1 MPLLSQLIHQ
11 HFDADTLA
19 RGHEFAKNDQ
29 VLSVKFREG
38 KLRAVVSGTDDY
50 DLTIDLRGLSVG
62 QQGIAVDSLTN
73 HCSCPLGGDCK
84 HVVAALIAWALDQGY
99 LLNMNPLAATTS
111 SRSTST
117 TNSTNSTKAEQK
129 PASAARA
136 APEVDPFAHLLTQP
150 WQGSNEQAQWM
161 NRIIAH
167 QDEETKSTATRMIWV
182 LTPIADSGIRVQV
195 LLCRILKNG
204 RLSEGKKFP
213 TVGHFLTR
221 SGTTI
226 DPAPRAVL
234 AAIHGESQIMSSWM
248 IDCMSSADLLQRV
261 IATGFAVWNEAPDV
275 SATLLPA
282 RVGLATWLEKK
293 GKIRLSVN
301 DEQGEPLEI
310 LPTKPPWFRS
320 GKGAG
325 PLTSNIPAHVLARI
339 SSMPW
344 LDPVMAS
351 VILPSLPPE
360 IPPPPL
366 APAVVTPE
374 PWLHYSRTSLSFWTR
389 NHPKTN
395 RIEAD
400 VAVIG
405 FRYGNDE
412 VSEGGSALMK
422 RADGSAMIRN
432 ITAEKARIAE
442 LERLGLVTWPPPEF
456 TPTSTH
462 RTAGLRLRTVRSVNK
477 FDGNTAEPLTYI
489 IPPSTLAALM
499 GSGWLIRGA
508 DVSQVAVH
516 DLGAVSARVED
527 HEDGGWFEL
536 HLGIEVG
543 GQRIDLV
550 PLLTPLLRGGP
561 NEWKK
566 LPRAGGE
573 PPAVLATCGDNAVVR
588 VPLDLLADLHAKLVE
603 LFDAPPG
610 PGGGW
615 RIDPQRGDLLD
626 ALDRLSPRW
635 IGAEKL
641 RALAKRL
648 ASCLEPLAVVVPAG
662 LTATLRPYQIHGLSW
677 MRRLRELNIGGILA
691 DDMGLGKTIQAIAH
705 LIVEHASAT
714 CDRASLVVCPASV
727 VGVWHG
733 ELKKFA
739 PQLAVTVL
747 HGTGR
752 QPVSGDER
760 GIVITSYATLTR
772 DIEAFANARW
782 QVAIADEAQA
792 FKNSGTAV
800 NAAMRR
806 LNAHQ
811 RLCLTGTPVENHLGE
826 LHALL
831 NWAAP
836 GVLGSGAAFV
846 RTFRTPIEDG
856 GDRDRAELL
865 RRRTAPFLLRRT
877 KAAVATDLPP
887 RTDIDL
893 PIELGP
899 TQRRLYEAIR
909 LTMDDRVRDAVA
921 KSGLAR
927 SGLTVLEALLRLRQ
941 VCCDPRLLPEKLAG
955 NVTDS
960 AKLDALGELLTT
972 LVEEKRQIL
981 VFSQF
986 TSLLDLVEQ
995 EVLAP
1000 AKITALRL
1008 DGKSRNR
1015 ADLVKRFQ
1023 AGESPIFLLSL
1034 KAGGTGLTL
1043 TAADTVV
1050 LLDPWWNP
1058 AVERQAADRAHRIG
1072 QNRPVTIY
1080 RLVAANTVESRI
1092 RALQANKAALAEAL
1106 MDESGQSL
1114 GKLDLADIEAL
1125 LAPVEASG

>member
-1 MPLLSQLIHQ
+1 MPLLSELIHQ
-11 HFDADTLA
+11 HFDAETLVS
-19 RGHEFAKNDQ
+19 GHESVKNDQ
-29 VLSVKFREG
+29 VLNVKFRDG
-38 KLRAVVSGTDDY
+38 KLRAVVSDFTDH
-50 DLTIDLRGLSVG
+50 DLTIDLRGLKISPH
-62 QQGIAVDSLTN
+62 GIVADSLTN
-73 HCSCPLGGDCK
+73 HCSCSLGGDCK
-84 HVVAALIAWALDQGY
+84 HVLAALIAWALDQGY
-99 LLNMNPLAATTS
+99 QLNMNPLTATNA
-111 SRSTST
+111 
-117 TNSTNSTKAEQK
+117 TNATKAAQK
-129 PASAARA
+129 PASAAHA
-136 APEVDPFAHLLTQP
+136 DPEVDPFGHLLTHA
-150 WQGSNEQAQWM
+150 WHGSNEQVNWM

-167 QDEETKSTATRMIWV
+167 DDEAAITAQTHMVWM
-182 LTPIADSGIRVQV
+182 LEPIPDVGVSVKV
-195 LLCRILKNG
+195 VLCRRLKNG
-204 RLSEGKKFP
+204 RLSGGKKFFSIEQ
-213 TVGHFLTR
+213 FLTR
-221 SGTTI
+221 SHATI
-226 DPAPRAVL
+226 SLHERAIL
-234 AAIHGESQIMSSWM
+234 AAIHGEGRLKQSWLG
-248 IDCMSSADLLQRV
+248 DCLNSGDLLQRV
-261 IATGFAVWNEAPDV
+261 IATGSAVWNEAIDTP
-275 SATLLPA
+275 ATLLPA
-282 RVGLATWLEKK
+282 RVGLATWLQMD
-293 GKIRLSVN
+293 GKIRLSMN
-301 DEQGEPLEI
+301 DEQNERLEI
-310 LPTKPPWFRS
+310 LPTTPAWFRS
-320 GKGAG
+320 GNGAG
-325 PLTSNIPAHVLARI
+325 PLTSALTGHFLAKI

-344 LDPVMAS
+344 IDPVMAS
-351 VILPSLPPE
+351 VISTSLPAE

-366 APAVVTPE
+366 APAVLTPE
-374 PWLHYSRTSLSFWTR
+374 PWLHHSRTTLAFWSR
-389 NHPKTN
+389 NLPGTN

-400 VAVIG
+400 VAVVG

-422 RADGSAMIRN
+422 RADGSVMIRN
-432 ITAEKARIAE
+432 AAAEKARIAE
-442 LERLGLVTWPPPEF
+442 LERLGLVMWPPPEL
-456 TPTSTH
+456 TPMNTKRGAS
-462 RTAGLRLRTVRSVNK
+462 LRQRTVRGIAK
-477 FDGNTAEPLTYI
+477 FDGKTLEPPTFV

-508 DVSQVAVH
+508 DVAQVAVH
-516 DLGAVSARVED
+516 DLNAVSARVED

-648 ASCLEPLAVVVPAG
+648 ASCLEPPPVVVPAG
-662 LTATLRPYQIHGLSW
+662 LTATLRPYQIHGLAW

-705 LIVEHASAT
+705 LIIEHASTT

-747 HGTGR
+747 HGIGR
-752 QPVSGDER
+752 QPVTGDER
-760 GIVITSYATLTR
+760 GIIITSYATLAR
-772 DIEAFANARW
+772 DIEAFASARW
-782 QVAIADEAQA
+782 QIAIADEAQA
-792 FKNSGTAV
+792 FKNSGTAI

-836 GVLGSGAAFV
+836 GVLGGGTAFA

-893 PIELGP
+893 PVELGP

-909 LTMDDRVRDAVA
+909 LAMDDRVRDAVA

-955 NVTDS
+955 KVTDS
-960 AKLDALGELLTT
+960 AKLDALSELLIT

-986 TSLLDLVEQ
+986 TSLLDLVEK

-1092 RALQANKAALAEAL
+1092 RALQANKAALADAL

-1125 LAPVEASG
+1125 LAPVDVSG

>member
-19 RGHEFAKNDQ
+19 RGHEYAKNDH
-29 VLSVKFREG
+29 VLNVKLRDG
-38 KLRAVVSGTDDY
+38 KLRSVVSGTDDY
-50 DLTIDLRGLSVG
+50 DVTIELRGLNIG
-62 QQGIAVDSLTN
+62 HEGIAADSFSH
-73 HCSCPLGGDCK
+73 HCTCPMGGDCK
-84 HVVAALIAWALDQGY
+84 HVIATLIVWALDRGFI
-99 LLNMNPLAATTS
+99 LNMNPPAATNGPV
-111 SRSTST
+111 STVQAT
-117 TNSTNSTKAEQK
+117 
-129 PASAARA
+129 
-136 APEVDPFAHLLTQP
+136 PEVDPFAHLLTQA
-150 WQGSNEQAQWM
+150 WHGSNEQVHWM

-167 QDEETKSTATRMIWV
+167 HDAPTKSPETQMVWV
-182 LTPIADSGIRVQV
+182 LTPVADSGIRVKV

-204 RLSEGKKFP
+204 RLSGGKKF
-213 TVGHFLTR
+213 HSIDQFLTR
-221 SGTTI
+221 SGTPVE
-226 DPAPRAVL
+226 PAARAIL
-234 AAIHGESQIMSSWM
+234 AAIHGESRLMSSWM
-248 IDCMSSADLLQRV
+248 ADCLSSADLLQRV
-261 IATGFAVWNEAPDV
+261 IATGYAVWEEATEAP
-275 SATLLPA
+275 AKLLPA
-282 RVGLATWLEKK
+282 RIGLVTWLQKN

-301 DEQGEPLEI
+301 DEHGEPLEI
-310 LPTKPPWFRS
+310 LPTTPPWFRS
-320 GKGAG
+320 GNGAG
-325 PLTSNIPAHVLARI
+325 PLTSTIRPQVLARI
-339 SSMPW
+339 TTMPW
-344 LDPVMAS
+344 LDPAMAS
-351 VILPSLPPE
+351 AIVSSLPPE

-366 APAVVTPE
+366 APAILTPE
-374 PWLHYSRTSLSFWTR
+374 PWLHHSRTTLAFWSR
-389 NHPKTN
+389 NLPGTN

-400 VAVIG
+400 VAVVG

-412 VSEGGSALMK
+412 VGEGGSALLK
-422 RADGSAMIRN
+422 RPDGSVLVRN
-432 ITAEKARIAE
+432 LAAEKARIAE

-456 TPTSTH
+456 TPVSTQ
-462 RTAGLRLRTVRSVNK
+462 RGIGLRQRTVRGIGKADEKIS
-477 FDGNTAEPLTYI
+477 GNSDEKSLFV

-536 HLGIEVG
+536 HLGIDVG
-543 GQRIDLV
+543 GLRIDLV

-561 NEWKK
+561 EEWKK
-566 LPRAGGE
+566 LPRASGE

-615 RIDPQRGDLLD
+615 RIDPQRADLLD

-641 RALAKRL
+641 RALAKQM
-648 ASCLEPLAVVVPAG
+648 ASCLVPPAVAAPAG
-662 LTATLRPYQIHGLSW
+662 LTATLRPYQLNGLAW

-705 LIVEHASAT
+705 LIIEHAAST

-733 ELKKFA
+733 ELTKFA

-747 HGTGR
+747 HGAGR
-752 QPVSGDER
+752 QRVTGDER
-760 GIVITSYATLTR
+760 GIVITSYATLAR
-772 DIEAFANARW
+772 DIEAFASARW
-782 QVAIADEAQA
+782 QVTIADEAQS
-792 FKNSGTAV
+792 FKNTGTAI

-836 GVLGSGAAFV
+836 GVLGGGTAFA
-846 RTFRTPIEDG
+846 RTFRTPIEDA
-856 GDRDRAELL
+856 GDRNRADLL

-877 KAAVATDLPP
+877 KAAVANDLPP

-893 PIELGP
+893 PVELGP

-960 AKLDALGELLTT
+960 AKLEALSELLTT

-986 TSLLDLVEQ
+986 TSLLDLVEK
-995 EVLAP
+995 EVLTP
-1000 AKITALRL
+1000 AGITALRL

-1023 AGESPIFLLSL
+1023 AGEAPIFLLSL

-1092 RALQANKAALAEAL
+1092 RTLQANKSALADAL
-1106 MDESGQSL
+1106 MDDSGQSL

-1125 LAPVEASG
+1125 LAPVDASG